1 MWMGA
6 ILNKVIRKDSLR
18 KTFEQ
23 QSEISKRKGRQK
35 KKKVGNT
42 ASGREQ

>member
-35 KKKVGNT
+35 KK
-42 ASGREQ
+42 R